1 MVPQFFC
8 QSFQS
13 PMGWISVECT
23 EDAVVRISFVDQS
36 PQQHPSDLTE
46 ETVNQLKAYFD
57 GSLHDFNLPLE
68 PDGSPF
74 QLSIW
79 RMLQEIPF
87 GTTTSYGKL
96 AEQAGDPN
104 LSRAIGLANGKN
116 PIAVVIPCHRVIGAD
131 GSLTGHAGGLWRKE
145 YLLKHEGAIR
155 QMELF

>member
-1 MVPQFFC
+1 
-8 QSFQS
+8 
-13 PMGWISVECT
+13 MGWISVECT

-131 GSLTGHAGGLWRKE
+131 GSLTGYAGGLWRKE

>member
-1 MVPQFFC
+1 M
-8 QSFQS
+8 
-13 PMGWISVECT
+13 ECT

-131 GSLTGHAGGLWRKE
+131 GSLTGYAGGLWRKE